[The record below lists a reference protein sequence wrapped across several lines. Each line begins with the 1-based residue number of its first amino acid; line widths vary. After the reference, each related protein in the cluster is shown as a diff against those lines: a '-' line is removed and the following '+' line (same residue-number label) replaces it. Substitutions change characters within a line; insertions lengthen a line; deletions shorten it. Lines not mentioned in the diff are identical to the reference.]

1 MRNLTVKVAVSTP
14 KSVYREVETV
24 RKKKGRTR
32 SAVVQEALKSWLR
45 QQEMAGLVRQYE
57 AGYRARPETRR
68 EIQIAEAMSI
78 ETLSSQELLRS
89 AGQ

>member
-1 MRNLTVKVAVSTP
+1 MHKLAIKVAVSLP
-14 KSVYREVETV
+14 KNIYRQVETA

-45 QQEMAGLVRQYE
+45 QQETEALVRQYE

-68 EIQIAEAMSI
+68 EIEVAEAMS
-78 ETLSSQELLRS
+78 TQAFSSQEW
-89 AGQ
+89 